1 MRGRAHGRA
10 RSDDTAAGMACLEGY
25 LIAEAHL
32 REARTRADAFVQ
44 RLPWLTTAE
53 REEVAERYAEAYT
66 DQATQALRMVARRAA
81 ELREEYT
88 QRYAYL
94 RRRLLCATVAT
105 LAAGVAALG
114 GLAAWTLTLPPR

>member
-10 RSDDTAAGMACLEGY
+10 RSADTAAGLARLEGH
-25 LIAEAHL
+25 LMAEAHL
-32 REARTRADAFVQ
+32 REARARADAFVQ

-66 DQATQALRMVARRAA
+66 DQITQALRMVARRAA

-88 QRYAYL
+88 RRYAYL

-114 GLAAWTLTLPPR
+114 GLAAWALSLTAR